1 MSLDDLYNSEGAE
14 EKEQS
19 FTLSI
24 LTENKI
30 GLVHKITIIF
40 TRRKLNIESINA
52 SETEVEGVYRYTIV
66 VNTTP
71 GMVGKLVKQI
81 NKQIDVLGAFVYTDE
96 EIHHQEVALYKIST
110 DSLRKGH
117 KMEMLIRNNG
127 ARILVI
133 EDDYLVIEKT
143 GHKSETSEMFEK
155 LQPYGVMEFVRSGR
169 ISISQSRRQT
179 HSFIREL
186 EEAPGMP
193 ENVNMKYLQ
202 KPSEPA
208 QA

>member
-14 EKEQS
+14 EQEKS

-40 TRRKLNIESINA
+40 TRRKLNIESLNA

-71 GMVGKLVKQI
+71 SKVGKLVKQI

-96 EIHHQEVALYKIST
+96 EIHYQEVALYKIST
-110 DSLRKGH
+110 DSLRNGH

-155 LQPYGVMEFVRSGR
+155 LQPYGVLEFVRSGR
-169 ISISQSRRQT
+169 VSISQSKRQT
-179 HSFIREL
+179 HNFIREL
-186 EEAPGMP
+186 EEAPATP
-193 ENVNMKYLQ
+193 ANLNMKYLQ
-202 KPSEPA
+202 AVS
-208 QA
+208 